1 MSWKQSE
8 MVHVRTN
15 TFHSICKLQQRER
28 QISTFWMAILL
39 MLHCSWAGVEVI
51 SQNKRSSWWFQI
63 LRNVLP
69 SEIASSED
77 MYLQLIWKHG
87 QGEISKDSIFDVN
100 PAPLNP
106 APLGYGWIPFYS
118 TDTTL
123 GHTGF
128 LVNWIPIWTVTGWT
142 VQWWDHLTDNSNVPQ
157 WAWCMQL
164 DFSQS

>member
-77 MYLQLIWKHG
+77 MYLQLVWKHG
-87 QGEISKDSIFDVN
+87 QGEISKDSNFDVN
-100 PAPLNP
+100 PAHSGLWVNP
-106 APLGYGWIPFYS
+106 FLFYRYNSGTHRIPS
-118 TDTTL
+118 
-123 GHTGF
+123 
-128 LVNWIPIWTVTGWT
+128 
-142 VQWWDHLTDNSNVPQ
+142 
-157 WAWCMQL
+157 QL
-164 DFSQS
+164 DSNLDSNRLDCPLMRPSHR